1 MNRYSR
7 TRIAPT
13 PSGFL
18 HLGNILSFTLTA
30 ALAKR
35 SGARTMLRIDDLD
48 RERANDRY
56 IQDIFDTLNF
66 LQIPWHEGPRNP
78 KEQEENYSQLRRIGL
93 YQALL
98 RQLRAA
104 GMLFACSCSR
114 SEILQANPDGSYTG
128 ACLDK
133 KLSLDAEG
141 VSWRLR
147 TDLIQEAAIKTGHG
161 IVRTG
166 LPATMRYF
174 VVRKKDGVPAYQLA
188 SLADDLHFG
197 VDLIVRGNDLW
208 PSTIAQHF
216 LAELL
221 SADSFSNAVFYHHP
235 LLTETGGRKLS
246 KSAGDQ
252 SIQYFRSKGGRPE
265 TVYSAIARAAGKEV
279 VVNNWE
285 ALADVLYTI
294 KEYNLSS

>member
-1 MNRYSR
+1 
-7 TRIAPT
+7 
-13 PSGFL
+13 
-18 HLGNILSFTLTA
+18 
-30 ALAKR
+30 
-35 SGARTMLRIDDLD
+35 MLRIDDLD
-48 RERANDRY
+48 RERANQRY
-56 IQDIFDTLNF
+56 IEDIFDTLNF

-78 KEQEENYSQLRRIGL
+78 REQEENYSQLRRMEL
-93 YQALL
+93 YNALL
-98 RQLRAA
+98 QQLRAA

-147 TDLIQEAAIKTGHG
+147 TDLIQEVAIKTGHG
-161 IVRTG
+161 IVHTA

-174 VVRKKDGVPAYQLA
+174 VVRKKDGIPSYQLA

-221 SADSFSNAVFYHHP
+221 AAAPFSDAVFYHHP
-235 LLTETGGRKLS
+235 LLTEAGGRKLS
-246 KSAGDQ
+246 KSAGDR
-252 SIQYFRSKGGRPE
+252 SIQYFRSRGGRPE
-265 TVYSAIARAAGKEV
+265 TVYSAIARAAGKDII
-279 VVNNWE
+279 VNNWE
-285 ALADVLYTI
+285 ALAEALNTVEGYRL
-294 KEYNLSS
+294 L

>member
-1 MNRYSR
+1 
-7 TRIAPT
+7 
-13 PSGFL
+13 
-18 HLGNILSFTLTA
+18 
-30 ALAKR
+30 
-35 SGARTMLRIDDLD
+35 MLRIDDLD
-48 RERANDRY
+48 RERANQRY
-56 IQDIFDTLNF
+56 IEDIFDTLNF

-78 KEQEENYSQLRRIGL
+78 KEQEENYSQLRRMEL
-93 YQALL
+93 YNALL
-98 RQLRAA
+98 QQLRAA

-128 ACLDK
+128 DCLDK

-147 TDLIQEAAIKTGHG
+147 TDLIQEVAIKTGHG
-161 IVRTG
+161 IVHTG

-221 SADSFSNAVFYHHP
+221 AAAPFSDAVFYHHP
-235 LLTETGGRKLS
+235 LLTEAGGRKLS
-246 KSAGDQ
+246 KSAGDR
-252 SIQYFRSKGGRPE
+252 SIQYFRSRGGRPE

-279 VVNNWE
+279 VVKNWE
-285 ALADVLYTI
+285 ALAEALNTVEGYRL
-294 KEYNLSS
+294 L